1 MSIVFYIITQVIL
14 AVLLVVA
21 YDLLEDRRTID
32 LIITKFFLSIFLIN
46 LETFEI

>member
-21 YDLLEDRRTID
+21 YDLLEYRRTID
-32 LIITKFFLSIFLIN
+32 LIITKFFPSIF
-46 LETFEI
+46 